1 MKMIVKRLTDGKAV
15 IFDLGKVKGQTYKG
29 RGEFGLIFY

>member
-15 IFDLGKVKGQTYKG
+15 IFDLGKVKGQTY
-29 RGEFGLIFY
+29 RAVANLI